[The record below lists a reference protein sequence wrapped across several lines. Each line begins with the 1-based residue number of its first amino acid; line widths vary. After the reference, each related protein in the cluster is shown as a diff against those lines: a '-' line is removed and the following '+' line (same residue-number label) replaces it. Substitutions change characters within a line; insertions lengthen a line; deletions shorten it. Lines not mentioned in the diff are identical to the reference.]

1 MAELSTFLF
10 EEKVLP
16 KHVDV
21 SGLVDG
27 TVLASVLAAHKK

>member
-1 MAELSTFLF
+1 
-10 EEKVLP
+10 VP

-27 TVLASVLAAHKK
+27 TVLAAVLAAHKK